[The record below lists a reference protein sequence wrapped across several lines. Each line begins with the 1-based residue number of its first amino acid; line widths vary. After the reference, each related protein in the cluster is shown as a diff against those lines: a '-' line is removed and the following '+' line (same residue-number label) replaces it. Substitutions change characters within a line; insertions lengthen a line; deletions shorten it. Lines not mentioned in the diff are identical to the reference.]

1 MGGGRI
7 GAVERYGKAEEEGRA
22 HLGLCC
28 SGQLCPQRIRDLCAG
43 GCARR
48 ARMARG
54 YRQEGRGEIGKQG
67 KDWEGEGQR
76 TTRFF
81 HTLAVV
87 EVQDARWPR
96 SGPLFC
102 PTLNAGTC
110 STPSVESTRLL
121 TIWEKASFGC
131 GLPDGQ
137 NARHA
142 ASTASSVR
150 TSCRSVATS
159 HPSPCSAPSGALERS
174 PSSVH
179 VCSRAP
185 TARSSAALACGQ
197 KVWRWR
203 GAEGWTEW
211 DGRVDAGR
219 MGGGF
224 GVAAD

>member
-1 MGGGRI
+1 M
-7 GAVERYGKAEEEGRA
+7 ERYGKAEEGVARTSA
-22 HLGLCC
+22 FAA
-28 SGQLCPQRIRDLCAG
+28 SGSF
-43 GCARR
+43 ARS
-48 ARMARG
+48 ASETCV
-54 YRQEGRGEIGKQG
+54 QEGVRGERGWREGIGRRGGERLGSKEKIGK
-67 KDWEGEGQR
+67 GEGQR
-76 TTRFF
+76 TTTFF